1 MAKQVHIT
9 LSEEAV
15 KELEELKIYLKLPS
29 IAEVV
34 RSSISV
40 NKFLQLEKEKG
51 NDIVLRNK
59 KTKDERVIVMLKWLS
74 YV

>member
-1 MAKQVHIT
+1 MVKQVHIT

-15 KELEELKIYLKLPS
+15 KELEELKKELRLPS
-29 IAEVV
+29 IAEVI

-40 NKFLQLEKEKG
+40 NKFLQLEKQKG

-59 KTKDERVIVMLKWLS
+59 ETKNERVVILLK
-74 YV
+74 

>member
-59 KTKDERVIVMLKWLS
+59 KTKDERVIVMLK
-74 YV
+74 

>member
-1 MAKQVHIT
+1 MAKQIHIK
-9 LSEEAV
+9 LSQKAV
-15 KELEELKIYLKLPS
+15 KELESLKERLGLPS

-40 NKFLQLEKEKG
+40 AKFLQMEKENG

-59 KTKDERVIVMLKWLS
+59 RTKDERVVVMLK
-74 YV
+74 

>member
-9 LSEEAV
+9 LSEEAI
-15 KELEELKIYLKLPS
+15 KELDELKKKLNLPS
-29 IAEVV
+29 IAEVI

-59 KTKDERVIVMLKWLS
+59 GTKDERVIVMLK
-74 YV
+74 

>member
-1 MAKQVHIT
+1 MVKQVHIT
-9 LSEEAV
+9 LSEQALR
-15 KELEELKIYLKLPS
+15 ELEDLKKKLNLPS

-40 NKFLQLEKEKG
+40 SKFLQVEKERG

-59 KTKDERVIVMLKWLS
+59 ETKDERVIVMLK
-74 YV
+74 